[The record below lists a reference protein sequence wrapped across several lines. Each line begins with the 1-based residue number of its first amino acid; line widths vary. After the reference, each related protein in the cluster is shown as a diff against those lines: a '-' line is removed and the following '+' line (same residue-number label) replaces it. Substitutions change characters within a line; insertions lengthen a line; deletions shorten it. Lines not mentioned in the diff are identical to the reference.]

1 MRYCGIA
8 LSALLLA
15 VVPVQAADLG
25 WGGGNGATSP
35 MYSPTTVAQ
44 WTGFYA
50 GISGGYGWGTTVNS
64 PALPGGITDNNS
76 GGWTLGGQA
85 GYNMDMGGF
94 VLGGEADLQW
104 ANIGY
109 QENIAGGTF
118 KARTDFFGT
127 LRGRA
132 GVPIGQVMPYATLGV
147 AYGRGSATVDTGV
160 TTTQTANHFGWTAGV
175 GLEAQ
180 ATSNLSF
187 KAEYLY
193 VDLGTQSYNGLPAPA
208 GGPRDVS
215 QRFSVVRAG
224 VNYKF

>member
-1 MRYCGIA
+1 MKHSLLA

-15 VVPVQAADLG
+15 AASAQAADLN
-25 WGGGNGATSP
+25 WANNNATSP
-35 MYSPTTVAQ
+35 MYSPTSAAQ

-50 GISGGYGWGTTVNS
+50 GVSGGYGWGTTGIT
-64 PALPGGITDNNS
+64 PANPGGQVNNNS

-85 GYNMDMGGF
+85 GYNVDMGGF

-109 QENIAGGTF
+109 SEPIGGGTF
-118 KARTDFFGT
+118 TAKTDMFGT
-127 LRGRA
+127 LRARA
-132 GVPIGQVMPYATLGV
+132 GVPVGQVMPYATLGV

-180 ATSNLSF
+180 ATNNLSF

-193 VDLGTQSYNGLPAPA
+193 VDLGSQAYNGLGIGA
-208 GGPRDVS
+208 RDVT

>member
-1 MRYCGIA
+1 MRHSGIA
-8 LSALLLA
+8 LLAFLA
-15 VVPVQAADLG
+15 VSTSAQAADLN
-25 WGGGNGATSP
+25 WNNSAPTSSL
-35 MYSPTTVAQ
+35 YSPASATQ
-44 WTGFYA
+44 WSGFYA
-50 GISGGYGWGTTVNS
+50 GISGGYGWGTTGVS
-64 PALPGGITDNNS
+64 PAVPGGQNNNNS

-109 QENIAGGTF
+109 SEPIVGGTF
-118 KARTDFFGT
+118 EARTDFFGT
-127 LRGRA
+127 LRARA
-132 GVPIGQVMPYATLGV
+132 GVPVGQVMPYATVGV
-147 AYGRGSATVDTGV
+147 AYGRGTATEKTAINSS
-160 TTTQTANHFGWTAGV
+160 QSANHFGWTAGL

-193 VDLGTQSYNGLPAPA
+193 VDLGTQAYNSLPR
-208 GGPRDVS
+208 GNRDIT

-224 VNYKF
+224 LNYRF